1 MKNKTVMIADSQEH
15 IGFNLRAMLETALF
29 GVVPIHKERTELVN
43 KILLNIDNLT
53 VKGDWLSGYN
63 GTMFTKTFE
72 PESK

>member
-1 MKNKTVMIADSQEH
+1 MSNKTVIIADNPGH
-15 IGFNLRAMLETALF
+15 IGFNLRAILETALF
-29 GVVPIHKERTELVN
+29 GVVPIHKERTELVD

-72 PESK
+72 PKSK